1 MASSVPLTPLNPLTT
16 AQVQELASSYVL
28 GTLSAARRQEV
39 EQRMQTE
46 PLLAQAVQ
54 AWEARLQPLTSMAE
68 PVAPSAALWPRIER
82 SVTVQTS
89 SARKPLATE
98 SALQRWWMSL
108 SLWRGATG
116 LSFAASL
123 LMGVLLFTRM
133 NAPPPTPQFMVV
145 LAAPQGNTAG
155 FVMQASSAR
164 RVQLIPLGVVQLPPD
179 KALELWTH
187 VDGAKPA
194 TSLGL
199 IKPGQ
204 PIELRLDQFTLKPD
218 MPFAISLEPPT
229 GSPTGQPTGPV
240 LYAGKAVKI

>member
-1 MASSVPLTPLNPLTT
+1 MAN
-16 AQVQELASSYVL
+16 AEQNRIAGEYVL
-28 GTLSAARRQEV
+28 GTLSAASRALVQA
-39 EQRMQTE
+39 RMQRE
-46 PLLAQAVQ
+46 PELAAAVR
-54 AWEARLQPLTSMAE
+54 AWEARLQPLNSLAE

-82 SVTVQTS
+82 SVTVQTNA
-89 SARKPLATE
+89 ARKPAAVTE

-133 NAPPPTPQFMVV
+133 SAPPPTPQFMVV
-145 LAAPQGNTAG
+145 LAAPQGNTPG

-204 PIELRLDQFTLKPD
+204 PIELRLDQFSIKPD

-229 GSPTGQPTGPV
+229 GSPTGQPTGQV